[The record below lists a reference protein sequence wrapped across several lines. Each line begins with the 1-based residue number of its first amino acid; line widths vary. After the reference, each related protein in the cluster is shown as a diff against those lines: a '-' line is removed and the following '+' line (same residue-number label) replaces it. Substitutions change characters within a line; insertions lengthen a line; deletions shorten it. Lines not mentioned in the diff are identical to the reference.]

1 MSNTYYD
8 LREVLKYKNFCSY
21 AVIVF
26 LCSVKNTIL
35 NTILRIEFWIVCI
48 VGFCLVFSCFYHCN
62 AWDVL
67 LYKECLILFEGTL
80 LLYVCM
86 YFNFVGYNEI
96 RLLLLLCGI
105 VAIKASI
112 GVYGYNS
119 SFMLLWECCIVA
131 NKKSICLL
139 QLANF
144 RIWLIIFFY
153 AQGIHTLC

>member
-8 LREVLKYKNFCSY
+8 LREVLKHKNFCSY

-67 LYKECLILFEGTL
+67 LYEECLILYEWAV

-86 YFNFVGYNEI
+86 YFNFVMYNEI
-96 RLLLLLCGI
+96 RLLLSLLWWI
-105 VAIKASI
+105 VTIKASI

-119 SFMLLWECCIVA
+119 SFMLLWECWIVA
-131 NKKSICLL
+131 NKKKYLL
-139 QLANF
+139 IA
-144 RIWLIIFFY
+144 
-153 AQGIHTLC
+153 TC

>member
-8 LREVLKYKNFCSY
+8 LREVLKHKNFCSY

-62 AWDVL
+62 AWDVVL
-67 LYKECLILFEGTL
+67 CKECLILYEWAV

-86 YFNFVGYNEI
+86 YFNFVMYNEI
-96 RLLLLLCGI
+96 RLLLSLLWWI
-105 VAIKASI
+105 VTIKASI

-119 SFMLLWECCIVA
+119 SFMLLWECCIGA
-131 NKKSICLL
+131 NKKISAYCNLL
-139 QLANF
+139 ISEYDL
-144 RIWLIIFFY
+144 
-153 AQGIHTLC
+153 